1 MNSAYEVEYNVLK
14 MMVEEINQ
22 NLDKLISEVAVCI
35 RDRRVENS
43 RWIGTTLKEIQD
55 KSYELESDALR
66 FMVEY
71 RPRNSDLRSVFVFTR
86 IGSRLAEIALIMAS
100 LVNDTHGSIDSGEMF
115 ATSADTL
122 RDILKNLCDGI
133 REEDFD
139 PYSIRQKIDRAY
151 SQLNKWFDKCAVRV
165 LESDT
170 STGYIIDGARI
181 MSTLQ
186 QVVKMVEALA
196 IDLMY
201 LVTGSHELLAG
212 QRVVVA
218 LE

>member
-14 MMVEEINQ
+14 ILVEEINQ
-22 NLDKLISEVAVCI
+22 NLDRLIGEVAICI
-35 RDRRVENS
+35 RNRKVENS
-43 RWIGTTLKEIQD
+43 RWISTTLKEIQD

-86 IGSRLAEIALIMAS
+86 IGSRLAEIASIMAS
-100 LVNDTHGSIDSGEMF
+100 LVNDNHGSIDSGETF
-115 ATSADTL
+115 SGSANTL
-122 RDILKNLCDGI
+122 RDILKNLCHGI

-139 PYSIRQKIDRAY
+139 PYSIRQKINQAY
-151 SQLNKWFDKCAVRV
+151 SQLNKWFNECAVKIR
-165 LESDT
+165 EADT
-170 STGYIIDGARI
+170 PTSYIIDDARI
-181 MSTLQ
+181 MTTLQ

-196 IDLMY
+196 VDLMY
-201 LVTGSHELLAG
+201 LVTGSHELSAG